1 MQRKNPKKQRKNKIK
16 QRKNKIKQRKNDTES
31 RFIHTTLDTESM
43 TLATVRPPLFPTTN
57 LQAG

>member
-1 MQRKNPKKQRKNKIK
+1 MQRKNPKKQRNILIK
-16 QRKNKIKQRKNDTES
+16 QRKNKIKQRKNGTES

>member
-1 MQRKNPKKQRKNKIK
+1 MQRKNLKKQRNILIK

-31 RFIHTTLDTESM
+31 RFFHTTLDTESM